1 MKRRVKKFKI
11 GLKQI
16 IIEVLSGLL
25 TTFILTFLTNQGWLP
40 YYVRL
45 GINIFLII
53 GNILLIRK
61 MWTWGLFY
69 TVGWVIG
76 SFIFFELG
84 MFGIWEFILY
94 IALPLL
100 ALLARGV
107 VAIKRAVTA

>member
-16 IIEVLSGLL
+16 IIEILTGLL
-25 TTFILTFLTNQGWLP
+25 TTFILTFLTRQGWLP

-61 MWTWGLFY
+61 MWSWGLFY
-69 TVGWVIG
+69 TLGWVIG
-76 SFIFFELG
+76 SVVFFVLG
-84 MFGIWEFILY
+84 MLTTWEAILY
-94 IALPLL
+94 IVLPVL
-100 ALLARGV
+100 ALLARTIV
-107 VAIKRAVTA
+107 TVKRVITA